1 MDAFTQLGSI
11 PSEGQGVPERNALK
25 KPALIAAGLAALAG
39 LGLSHLYLSRLE
51 AEVSGGP
58 RVSVLVVSE
67 DTPIGAVLT
76 EDKLAARDLPQAYV
90 EERNVRASDA
100 KKVIGVRVA
109 GGLRANE
116 AVLWSD
122 LTKFSE
128 HARVLSA
135 LVQNGMRAVT
145 VDARAADFDGLLR
158 PGDRVDVLFTTPS
171 KDAEGGATTTL
182 LQNLLVLS
190 VGGDLGRRDG
200 SAKDDTGA
208 AGRMGSVT
216 LSATLEQ
223 AQLLTQAKERGK
235 LGLTLRNPDDIQL
248 VEGVPE
254 TGAKDVLAAK
264 DRLEWRKPGSGRG
277 KVIDHVQ

>member
-1 MDAFTQLGSI
+1 M
-11 PSEGQGVPERNALK
+11 K
-25 KPALIAAGLAALAG
+25 KPVLMVAGMAALAG
-39 LGLSHLYLSRLE
+39 LGLSHLYLKRLE

-58 RVSVLVVSE
+58 KVSVLVVSE
-67 DTPIGAVLT
+67 DTPIGSVLT
-76 EDKLAARDLPQAYV
+76 EDKLAVRDVPQAYV

-128 HARVLSA
+128 HARVLSG
-135 LVQNGMRAVT
+135 LVQSGLRAVT

-158 PGDRVDVLFTTPS
+158 PGDRVDILFTTSS
-171 KDAEGGATTTL
+171 KDAEGGVTTTL

-190 VGGDLGRRDG
+190 VGTDLGKRDG
-200 SAKDDTGA
+200 ANKDDSVV

-235 LGLTLRNPDDIQL
+235 LGLTLRNPEDIQL

-254 TGAKDVLAAK
+254 TSAKDVLAAK
-264 DRLEWRKPGSGRG
+264 DRLEWRKPGSGTG
-277 KVIDHVQ
+277 KVLDHVQ

>member
-1 MDAFTQLGSI
+1 M
-11 PSEGQGVPERNALK
+11 
-25 KPALIAAGLAALAG
+25 AGFA
-39 LGLSHLYLSRLE
+39 LSHVYLQRLE

-58 RVSVLVVSE
+58 KVSVLVVSE
-67 DTPIGAVLT
+67 DTAVGAVLT
-76 EDKLAARDLPQAYV
+76 EDKLAVRDVPQAYV
-90 EERNVRASDA
+90 DERNVRAADA
-100 KKVIGVRVA
+100 KKILGVRTA

-122 LTKFSE
+122 LMKFSD
-128 HARVLSA
+128 HARVLSG
-135 LVQNGMRAVT
+135 LVQSGLRAVT
-145 VDARAADFDGLLR
+145 IEARAADFDGLLR

-171 KDAEGGATTTL
+171 KDAETGLTTTL

-190 VGGDLGRRDG
+190 VGGDLGKRDDGTKDEGGAG
-200 SAKDDTGA
+200 SHSGT
-208 AGRMGSVT
+208 VT

-235 LGLTLRNPDDIQL
+235 LGLTLRNPEDMQL

-264 DRLEWRKPGSGRG
+264 DRLEWRKTGATHG
-277 KVIDHVQ
+277 KALDHVQ

>member
-1 MDAFTQLGSI
+1 M
-11 PSEGQGVPERNALK
+11 PLK
-25 KPALIAAGLAALAG
+25 KPAIIAASVATLAGLAV
-39 LGLSHLYLSRLE
+39 SHLYLKRLE

-58 RVSVLVVSE
+58 KVSVLVVSE

-76 EDKLAARDLPQAYV
+76 EDKLAVREVPQAYV
-90 EERNVRASDA
+90 EERNVRASEV
-100 KKVIGVRVA
+100 KRVLGVRVA

-122 LTKFSE
+122 LMKFSE
-128 HARVLSA
+128 HGRVLSG
-135 LVQNGMRAVT
+135 LVQNGLRAVT

-171 KDAEGGATTTL
+171 KDTEGGATTTL

-190 VGGDLGRRDG
+190 VGSDLGKRDDG
-200 SAKDDTGA
+200 NKDDIA
-208 AGRMGSVT
+208 SGRTGSVT

-223 AQLLTQAKERGK
+223 AQLLTQAKERGR

-264 DRLEWRKPGSGRG
+264 DRLEWRKPGAVRG
-277 KVIDHVQ
+277 KAIDHVQ